1 MNSKIFHF
9 HRNRCGYRRVL
20 WVLIAVL
27 GTMPLRAQAD
37 FELDQRRHVRVEHA
51 FRNVEESLRARFAER
66 GLHYPPEEIY
76 LRAFKKEGT
85 LEVWVRDGEH
95 YKVFNIYSICELSGD
110 YGPKRMEG
118 DLQVPEGFYRVDRF
132 NPVSNFHLSLGID
145 YPNEADRRRNQG
157 VRNPGGDIFIHG
169 SCVTV
174 GCIPVTDA
182 KIEEVYVLAVK
193 ARAAGQQDIP
203 IHIFPFRF
211 DLANQHVFYREYP
224 QYAGFWD
231 NLKFFYNY
239 FELRREIP
247 DYVIKD
253 NGDYVFA
260 TQN

>member
-1 MNSKIFHF
+1 MNFNLFQDHQQ
-9 HRNRCGYRRVL
+9 RCGQARFA
-20 WVLIAVL
+20 WIIL
-27 GTMPLRAQAD
+27 GLFLGLNGWAQQA
-37 FELDQRRHVRVEHA
+37 FEDDQRRHPRVEHA
-51 FRNVEESLRARFAER
+51 FRNVEQSLRDRFADR

-85 LEVWVRDGEH
+85 LEVWVREGEH
-95 YKVFNIYSICELSGD
+95 FKVFNIYSICEMSGD

-145 YPNEADRRRNQG
+145 YPNEADRRRNEG
-157 VRNPGGDIFIHG
+157 VHNPGGDIFIHG

-174 GCIPVTDA
+174 GCIPVTDE

-193 ARAAGQQDIP
+193 ARTSGQQDIP

-211 DLANQHVFYREYP
+211 DLANQHVYYREYP

-247 DYVIKD
+247 DYVVKD